1 MEYMSLE
8 NKLSITDGIYM
19 DTIELQVRVIAY
31 ILIFRDL
38 D

>member
-1 MEYMSLE
+1 MSLE

>member
-1 MEYMSLE
+1 MSLE
-8 NKLSITDGIYM
+8 NKLSITDGIYTY
-19 DTIELQVRVIAY
+19 TIELQVRVIAY